1 LRAPVFLSGGFMNT
15 SQNVLLA
22 SHGTDGA
29 QAAEHM
35 ALELC
40 QQGGHVHHL
49 IVVPT
54 LWEGMTGDDWLNNG
68 KTRNTF
74 RKYLEDELSAEVD
87 EHIKRVSTAVKAQ
100 NLKYT
105 SEVIVGEPDECLE
118 NVSTKESFDLI
129 VMGSPRP
136 KGKSGLRSRMRTK
149 KIEKLTTPIYVVP
162 YPDE

>member
-1 LRAPVFLSGGFMNT
+1 MNT
-15 SQNVLLA
+15 NQNILLA

-29 QAAEHM
+29 QAAEKTAM
-35 ALELC
+35 ELC
-40 QQGGHVHHL
+40 EKEGHVHHL

-74 RKYLEDELSAEVD
+74 RKYLEDELSEECNV
-87 EHIKRVSTAVKAQ
+87 HIDRVSAAAKER

-105 SEVIVGEPDECLE
+105 NEVIVGEPDKCLQE
-118 NVSTKESFDLI
+118 VITKESFDLI

-136 KGKSGLRSRMRTK
+136 KGKPGLRSRMRTK
-149 KIEKLTTPIYVVP
+149 KIEKLSVPVYTVP

>member
-1 LRAPVFLSGGFMNT
+1 MNT
-15 SQNVLLA
+15 AQNVLLA

-29 QAAEHM
+29 QAAELK

-40 QQGGHVHHL
+40 QKGGHVHHL

-74 RKYLEDELSAEVD
+74 RTYLENELSAEVD
-87 EHIKRVSTAVKAQ
+87 EHIKRVSQAVEAR
-100 NLKYT
+100 NLRYS
-105 SEVIVGEPDECLE
+105 SEVIIGEPDECLE
-118 NVSTKESFDLI
+118 NVSKKEAFDLI

-149 KIEKLTTPIYVVP
+149 KIEKLSTPIFTVP
-162 YPDE
+162 YPNE

>member
-1 LRAPVFLSGGFMNT
+1 MNL
-15 SQNVLLA
+15 NKNILLA

-29 QAAEHM
+29 QAAEKIAM
-35 ALELC
+35 ELC
-40 QQGGHVHHL
+40 EKDGHIHHL

-74 RKYLEDELSAEVD
+74 RKYLEDELSDECN
-87 EHIKRVSTAVKAQ
+87 EHIDRVSAAAKAH
-100 NLKYT
+100 NLNYSNK
-105 SEVIVGEPDECLE
+105 VIVGEPDKCLQE
-118 NVSTKESFDLI
+118 ISASGSYDLV

-136 KGKSGLRSRMRTK
+136 KGVSGLRSRMRSK
-149 KIEKLTTPIYVVP
+149 KMERLAIPVYTVP